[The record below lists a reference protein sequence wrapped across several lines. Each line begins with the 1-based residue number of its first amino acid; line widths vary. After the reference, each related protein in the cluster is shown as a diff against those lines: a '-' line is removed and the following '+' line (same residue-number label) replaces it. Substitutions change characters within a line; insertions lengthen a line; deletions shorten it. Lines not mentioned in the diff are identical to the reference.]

1 MSKRTIEVTVEST
14 GGIIIEAVAFKGADC
29 EKATQYLEEALGV
42 AGQRTKKPEFT
53 AGALERLDVFDLCR
67 DGREM
72 THVSPFG

>member
-42 AGQRTKKPEFT
+42 AGQRTKKPEYYQ
-53 AGALERLDVFDLCR
+53 R
-67 DGREM
+67 GRQQ
-72 THVSPFG
+72 HQQKLGS

>member
-42 AGQRTKKPEFT
+42 AGQRTKKPEYYQRSRQQHQQKL
-53 AGALERLDVFDLCR
+53 G
-67 DGREM
+67 
-72 THVSPFG
+72 S

>member
-42 AGQRTKKPEFT
+42 AGQRTKKPEYYQRT
-53 AGALERLDVFDLCR
+53 RQQHQQRL
-67 DGREM
+67 G
-72 THVSPFG
+72 S